1 MFGGRHLP
9 GVAAADQPLPV
20 FLFDRA
26 GILTTQQGA
35 RENACFTLP
44 DLFSSPLACALI
56 AVLLPVGARA
66 VIVDRIAITAGDKI
80 ITASEIDLRIR
91 LTAFQNREK
100 ADFGIASR
108 RRAAEE
114 LIDQKLIEREM
125 DVGHYPRLDVIGR
138 KALVTDYEKTDKS
151 DPLSL
156 ANALTGYGLTTEDL
170 ADDLGRQSD
179 LLTFLNL
186 RFRPAVQVTD
196 QDIRK
201 YYDEN
206 VLKAGGR
213 TLERAQAGALVEMRS
228 EIEQKL
234 TDARADK
241 ELDLWLQDQRKRT
254 KIEYLEK
261 DLTPGTSEVGG
272 K

>member
-1 MFGGRHLP
+1 MLQTVCK
-9 GVAAADQPLPV
+9 GVAA
-20 FLFDRA
+20 
-26 GILTTQQGA
+26 I
-35 RENACFTLP
+35 TL
-44 DLFSSPLACALI
+44 
-56 AVLLPVGARA
+56 LLPVAGRA
-66 VIVDRIAITAGDKI
+66 VIVDRIAVAAGGKI

-100 ADFGIASR
+100 TDVSLASR

-125 DVGHYPRLDVIGR
+125 DVGHYPRLDVVGR
-138 KALVTDYEKTDKS
+138 KALVADYAKAGYQS
-151 DPLSL
+151 DPVSL
-156 ANALTGYGLTTEDL
+156 AKALAVYGLTTEDL
-170 ADDLGRQSD
+170 EEDLGRQSD

-196 QDIRK
+196 EDIRK
-201 YYDEN
+201 YFEEN
-206 VLKAGGR
+206 APK
-213 TLERAQAGALVEMRS
+213 TGALNEMRAA
-228 EIEQKL
+228 IEQKL
-234 TDARADK
+234 TGARADK

-261 DLTPGTSEVGG
+261 DLAPKPGEVDT